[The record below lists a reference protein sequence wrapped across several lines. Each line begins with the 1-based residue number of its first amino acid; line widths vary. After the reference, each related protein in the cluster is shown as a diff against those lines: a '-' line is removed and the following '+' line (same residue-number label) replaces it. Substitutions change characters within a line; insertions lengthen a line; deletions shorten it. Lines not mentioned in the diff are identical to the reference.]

1 MGDVEQSQEPTALN
15 VKTLKGEEGVKGEH
29 EEIEECDRPI
39 QINEDAVQHISGYSE
54 EETMKWI
61 NEFEMQWIEDNQI
74 QTLGIAPKKRSL
86 TPYLLFATDQRRK
99 LPDGGK
105 GTKVSMTMK

>member
-1 MGDVEQSQEPTALN
+1 
-15 VKTLKGEEGVKGEH
+15 
-29 EEIEECDRPI
+29 
-39 QINEDAVQHISGYSE
+39 
-54 EETMKWI
+54 MKWI

-74 QTLGIAPKKRSL
+74 QTLGITPKKRSL

-105 GTKVSMTMK
+105 GTRVSMTMK